1 MTKYILKRLL
11 ISLITIFVLCTVTF
25 FVIRWIPGDP
35 FENPKIT
42 EEMHAQL
49 VTYYGLDKPV
59 IVQYG
64 GFLKNLLNGHLG
76 YSIQYT
82 NRPVTEIIGEAFPY
96 SFDLGVR
103 ALLFATI
110 VGISLG
116 ITAALNRKKTLDYV
130 SILVA
135 VIGISVPSFVVASS
149 LQYFF
154 GVKLGWLP
162 VSRYESFASTILPS
176 FALGLGT
183 LATLTRLMR
192 TSMLEVIS
200 TDYVKTAKS
209 KGVGKLGVILKHQL
223 RNALLPIVTI
233 LGPTAAFLMT
243 GTFIVEQIFAI
254 PGLGRHFIMAV
265 QNTDY
270 SLVTGLTIF
279 FGSVLVLMNFLVDL
293 VYGLIDPR
301 IRG

>member
-64 GFLKNLLNGHLG
+64 GFLKNLFNGHLG

-110 VGISLG
+110 AGISLG

-154 GVKLGWLP
+154 GVKLGVLP